1 MLYLAGQIL
10 VLMAAA
16 LAVGALLTWV
26 FLLGPV
32 HRRVEEI
39 RRATTAPAAPG
50 TGPLPVV
57 ALPADTPAP
66 AGTPDARPTGP
77 PGPPAAAGDDA
88 LRTRPASRLR
98 DDGLDDDG
106 PDTATGAEPSA
117 GGAEAG
123 SVPLAH
129 PGTRSSGQPDD
140 HQQDEWLLEKAA
152 LTARLTAAERQAV
165 ESEQRVTAAER
176 QAAIAGRRVQ
186 LLEDALAEA
195 EEPGVPDGAAASN
208 AEEVQ
213 ALAAEAAQLRRQL
226 AEAEERSAKFSS
238 RLAMARTEAEDAQ
251 RQVVTLTTRLD
262 RHQAEWA
269 AEKVRLLAQMGGREQ
284 PPAASEHP
292 RTAHVEL
299 DLPDPGHTGSA
310 PRAAGLPDVPVARE
324 PAAPEPTAGGGAV
337 AASHPDTGVVG
348 GRTACAE
355 KDRGDADPRDVWD
368 AREARE
374 GQPSALPDGR
384 GPSGRRSRDHV
395 FFALP
400 AEEEPE
406 FLEEDPAVAAAV
418 PVLTAR
424 PVPGAQPDRRSPVAA
439 HAGTAPVGSAPGAS
453 APASSVPPG
462 VSPASDGSPTASSGA
477 SPAALPGSVALAGLT
492 SFSGSAG
499 SGGSGDSGGSAPLPP
514 PAAMQGAR
522 QDNLKEIVGIGPVVE
537 ARLHALGIVSF
548 RQLADL
554 NEDGVSW
561 LGSVLEGF
569 GDRIVSDDW
578 VGQASSLHERH
589 HRGLVQVTAQAA
601 QPPAAATRAGHDPDE
616 FVVMYGFRPR
626 RRAQRQARSGLR
638 QQASRQA
645 WATGVG
651 WQRSRPDRS
660 IRPSGHPVV
669 QWYGPIRM
677 LLSVIGCPTAAGV
690 RRGCP
695 RAVRGIVRSCPGRGG
710 RPIPARSRRRWQAA
724 TPIGRACWS

>member
-77 PGPPAAAGDDA
+77 PGPPAAAGGDA

-98 DDGLDDDG
+98 DDG
-106 PDTATGAEPSA
+106 PDTAAGAEPSA

-176 QAAIAGRRVQ
+176 QAAVAGRRVQ

-195 EEPGVPDGAAASN
+195 EEPGEPDGAVASN
-208 AEEVQ
+208 AEDLQ

-251 RQVVTLTTRLD
+251 RQVATLTTRLD

-299 DLPDPGHTGSA
+299 DLPDPGHTDSA

-324 PAAPEPTAGGGAV
+324 PAASEPTASEPAVPEPTAGGGAV

-348 GRTACAE
+348 GRTARAE
-355 KDRGDADPRDVWD
+355 KDRSDADPRDVWD
-368 AREARE
+368 AREAREARE

-424 PVPGAQPDRRSPVAA
+424 PVPGAQPDRRSPAAA
-439 HAGTAPVGSAPGAS
+439 HAGTAPVGSASGASASGAS
-453 APASSVPPG
+453 APAGSVPPG
-462 VSPASDGSPTASSGA
+462 VSHASGGSPTASSGA

-492 SFSGSAG
+492 SFSGSGSAG
-499 SGGSGDSGGSAPLPP
+499 SGRSGGSASLPP

-589 HRGLVQVTAQAA
+589 HRGLV
-601 QPPAAATRAGHDPDE
+601 
-616 FVVMYGFRPR
+616 
-626 RRAQRQARSGLR
+626 
-638 QQASRQA
+638 
-645 WATGVG
+645 
-651 WQRSRPDRS
+651 
-660 IRPSGHPVV
+660 
-669 QWYGPIRM
+669 
-677 LLSVIGCPTAAGV
+677 
-690 RRGCP
+690 
-695 RAVRGIVRSCPGRGG
+695 
-710 RPIPARSRRRWQAA
+710 
-724 TPIGRACWS
+724 